1 MNIDLSEKGARML
14 LEGLGIDLS
23 NPNVV
28 NTPKRLAKSLMD
40 LCKGLK
46 EDSNIEIKKLLDA
59 KFPTTYKGMVILK
72 PIKVVS
78 LCSHH
83 LLPINYEITFGYI
96 PINLTLG
103 FSKIVKIIDI
113 LASKPS
119 LQEDFTQEIIDIFN
133 ATLNPKGIIVI
144 INGKHSCM
152 ALRGTKTQNDNITSA
167 IRGVFK
173 DDINTKNEFL
183 SLCNLKSSI

>member
-1 MNIDLSEKGARML
+1 MNIDLSEKGARIL

-23 NPNVV
+23 DPNVV
-28 NTPKRLAKSLMD
+28 DTPKRLAKSLMD

-46 EDSNIEIKKLLDA
+46 EESNIEIKKMLDT
-59 KFPTTYKGMVILK
+59 KFPTTYKGMIILK
-72 PIKVVS
+72 PIKLVS

-83 LLPINYEITFGYI
+83 LLPVNYEITFGYI
-96 PINLTLG
+96 PIELTLG
-103 FSKIVKIIDI
+103 FSKIVKVMDI

-119 LQEDFTQEIIDIFN
+119 LQEDLTQEIIDIFN
-133 ATLNPKGIIVI
+133 TTLNPKGIIVI
-144 INGKHSCM
+144 VKGKHSCM
-152 ALRGTKTQNDNITSA
+152 TLRGTKTNNDNITSA

-183 SLCNLKSSI
+183 SLCNLK

>member
-28 NTPKRLAKSLMD
+28 GTPKRLVKSLMD
-40 LCKGLK
+40 LCKGLN
-46 EDSNIEIKKLLDA
+46 EESNIEIKHLLEA
-59 KFPTTYKGMVILK
+59 KFPTTYKGMIVLN
-72 PIKVVS
+72 PIKSVS

-83 LLPINYEITFGYI
+83 LLPVNYEIMFGYI
-96 PINLTLG
+96 PTELTLG
-103 FSKIVKIIDI
+103 FSKIVKVIDI
-113 LASKPS
+113 LASKPA

-133 ATLNPKGIIVI
+133 TTLKPKGIIVI
-144 INGKHSCM
+144 VKGKHSCM
-152 ALRGTKTQNDNITSA
+152 TLRGTKTNNDNITSA

-183 SLCNLKSSI
+183 TLCSLK